1 MTPNLSVMTEIL
13 RTQKINKPFH
23 TDYLKLIRQDIYNLS
38 GYVSNSIVER
48 NETKENV
55 LENIKALN
63 SFELIDSF
71 IPTLVSLLYDNLE
84 TPEVINRVYKDTG
97 NVKRVGKEDIYY
109 LFNGIRVKVLDQT
122 ENSFTYTL
130 LIDTEGSSYLI
141 PNNPKYAFK
150 TGKEN

>member
-1 MTPNLSVMTEIL
+1 MINNTELLLSKTV
-13 RTQKINKPFH
+13 NDSFH
-23 TDYLKLIRQDIYNLS
+23 TDYLKLIRQDIYNVGS
-38 GYVSNSIVER
+38 YVSNSILER

-63 SFELIDSF
+63 GFELIDAF
-71 IPTLVSLLYDNLE
+71 IPTLVYLLYDNLE
-84 TPEVINRVYKDTG
+84 TPEVINRVFKDTG

-109 LFNGIRVKVLDQT
+109 LFNGIRVKVLDKT

-141 PNNPKYAFK
+141 PNKPKYTFK

>member
-1 MTPNLSVMTEIL
+1 MGNNTELLLSKTV
-13 RTQKINKPFH
+13 NDSFH
-23 TDYLKLIRQDIYNLS
+23 TDYLKLIRQDIYNVG
-38 GYVSNSIVER
+38 GYVSNSILER

-55 LENIKALN
+55 LENIKTLN

-84 TPEVINRVYKDTG
+84 TPEVINRVFKDTG

-109 LFNGIRVKVLDQT
+109 LFNGIRVKVLDKT

-141 PNNPKYAFK
+141 PNSPKYTFK

>member
-1 MTPNLSVMTEIL
+1 MPNNTELLLSKTV
-13 RTQKINKPFH
+13 NDSFH
-23 TDYLKLIRQDIYNLS
+23 TDYLKLVRQDIYNIG
-38 GYVSNSIVER
+38 GYVSNSILER

-55 LENIKALN
+55 LESIKTLN

-84 TPEVINRVYKDTG
+84 TPEVINRVFKDTG

-109 LFNGIRVKVLDQT
+109 LFNGIRVKVLDKT

-141 PNNPKYAFK
+141 PNKPKYAFK

>member
-1 MTPNLSVMTEIL
+1 MSVTL
-13 RTQKINKPFH
+13 LQAQKINKPFH

-48 NETKENV
+48 NETRENV
-55 LENIKALN
+55 LENIKSLN
-63 SFELIDSF
+63 SFGLIDSF

-109 LFNGIRVKVLDQT
+109 LFNGIRVKVLDKT

>member
-1 MTPNLSVMTEIL
+1 MSVTL
-13 RTQKINKPFH
+13 LQAQTINKPFH

-48 NETKENV
+48 NETRENV
-55 LENIKALN
+55 LENIRSLN

-109 LFNGIRVKVLDQT
+109 LFNGIRVKVLDTT

>member
-1 MTPNLSVMTEIL
+1 MENSTELLLSKTV
-13 RTQKINKPFH
+13 NDSFH
-23 TDYLKLIRQDIYNLS
+23 TDYLKLIRQDIYNVG
-38 GYVSNSIVER
+38 GYVSNGILER
-48 NETKENV
+48 NETKENA

-63 SFELIDSF
+63 SFEFIDSF

-84 TPEVINRVYKDTG
+84 TPEVINRVFKDTG
-97 NVKRVGKEDIYY
+97 NVKKVGKEDIYY
-109 LFNGIRVKVLDQT
+109 LFNGIRVKVLDKT

-141 PNNPKYAFK
+141 PNKPKYAFK

>member
-1 MTPNLSVMTEIL
+1 MTNNTELLLSKTVNDSF
-13 RTQKINKPFH
+13 R

-38 GYVSNSIVER
+38 GYVSNSIIER
-48 NETKENV
+48 NESRENT
-55 LENIKALN
+55 LRNIKALN

-84 TPEVINRVYKDTG
+84 TPEVINRVFKDTG

-109 LFNGIRVKVLDQT
+109 LFNGIRVKVLDKT

-130 LIDTEGSSYLI
+130 LIDTEGGSYLI
-141 PNNPKYAFK
+141 PNSPKYSFK

>member
-1 MTPNLSVMTEIL
+1 MSVTL
-13 RTQKINKPFH
+13 LQAQTINKQFH

-38 GYVSNSIVER
+38 GYVSNSILER

-55 LENIKALN
+55 LENIKSLN

-71 IPTLVSLLYDNLE
+71 IPPLVSLLYDNLE

-109 LFNGIRVKVLDQT
+109 LFNGIRVKVLDKT

-141 PNNPKYAFK
+141 PNNPKYVFK

>member
-1 MTPNLSVMTEIL
+1 MSNNTELLLSKTV
-13 RTQKINKPFH
+13 NDSFH
-23 TDYLKLIRQDIYNLS
+23 TDYLKLIRQDIYNAG
-38 GYVSNSIVER
+38 GYVSNSILER

-55 LENIKALN
+55 LENIKSLN

-84 TPEVINRVYKDTG
+84 TPEVINRVFKDTG

-109 LFNGIRVKVLDQT
+109 LFNGIRVKVLDKT

-141 PNNPKYAFK
+141 PNKPKYAFK

>member
-1 MTPNLSVMTEIL
+1 MSVTL
-13 RTQKINKPFH
+13 LQAQTINKPFH

-38 GYVSNSIVER
+38 GYVSNSIIER
-48 NETKENV
+48 NETIENV
-55 LENIKALN
+55 LENIRSLN

-109 LFNGIRVKVLDQT
+109 LFNGIRVKVLDTT

>member
-1 MTPNLSVMTEIL
+1 MSVTL
-13 RTQKINKPFH
+13 LQTQTINSAFDPS
-23 TDYLKLIRQDIYNLS
+23 YLKLIRQDIYNLS

-55 LENIKALN
+55 LENIKSLN

-97 NVKRVGKEDIYY
+97 NVKRVGNENIYY
-109 LFNGIRVKVLDQT
+109 LFNGIRVKVLDKT